1 MKFIPILLI
10 ILFSAT
16 KSVAQKDFKLGEI
29 ALSNTKYDSSIYY
42 FTSALY
48 LSQIDTVKA
57 QILLKRGKSF
67 QLNQDYN
74 RALED
79 FNLGLKLYKN
89 ENNVN
94 GFVLATIFKSEFYR
108 NLGKLED
115 AQTSI
120 LKIKPLIENKSI
132 GAKTKAQFY
141 NRYAAIIAETGLEG
155 EQGIVTN
162 SNRSIE
168 ISRKYGFKT
177 IEASSLNQ
185 LAFLQFNH
193 KNKSAVDLYL
203 QALEIYKSLND
214 ERSQV
219 HVYSN
224 LARFYQ
230 VTEEYE
236 KGLHYCNIGIELI
249 KNNKWYREILE
260 LYDLKST
267 CLHYLGRFEEAYII
281 SIDRMNANSN
291 FLMSV
296 NDKNLKELEIKYE
309 VTSKNKQI
317 ELEKAK
323 ADTYK
328 SESKQKE
335 KEVQTYI
342 IITIL
347 LTMILLIGV
356 FSYYKIR
363 KSNERLNKSIHQKEI
378 LLQEVHHRVKNNLT
392 VLNSLLYIQ
401 ANETENTETKQI
413 LNECQ
418 SRIQSMALVHQN
430 LYDVDDASEV
440 NLLQF
445 INHLILKSQEI
456 FGSKTTVNSKIEVS
470 NIHFDMNF
478 TIFIGLIINELLTN
492 SLKYAFDVDQENL
505 IKITLLKNK
514 ENYTLIYSDSGKGLP
529 DNFDMT
535 NSKGFGFKLIRI
547 MVNQIHGNID
557 YSNNNNSFTIQ
568 FKKTAK
574 V

>member
-193 KNKSAVDLYL
+193 KNKSA
-203 QALEIYKSLND
+203 KF
-214 ERSQV
+214 
-219 HVYSN
+219 
-224 LARFYQ
+224 FYTFPF
-230 VTEEYE
+230 VTTVEEY
-236 KGLHYCNIGIELI
+236 
-249 KNNKWYREILE
+249 
-260 LYDLKST
+260 
-267 CLHYLGRFEEAYII
+267 
-281 SIDRMNANSN
+281 
-291 FLMSV
+291 
-296 NDKNLKELEIKYE
+296 
-309 VTSKNKQI
+309 
-317 ELEKAK
+317 
-323 ADTYK
+323 
-328 SESKQKE
+328 
-335 KEVQTYI
+335 
-342 IITIL
+342 
-347 LTMILLIGV
+347 
-356 FSYYKIR
+356 
-363 KSNERLNKSIHQKEI
+363 
-378 LLQEVHHRVKNNLT
+378 
-392 VLNSLLYIQ
+392 
-401 ANETENTETKQI
+401 
-413 LNECQ
+413 
-418 SRIQSMALVHQN
+418 
-430 LYDVDDASEV
+430 
-440 NLLQF
+440 
-445 INHLILKSQEI
+445 
-456 FGSKTTVNSKIEVS
+456 
-470 NIHFDMNF
+470 
-478 TIFIGLIINELLTN
+478 
-492 SLKYAFDVDQENL
+492 
-505 IKITLLKNK
+505 
-514 ENYTLIYSDSGKGLP
+514 
-529 DNFDMT
+529 
-535 NSKGFGFKLIRI
+535 
-547 MVNQIHGNID
+547 
-557 YSNNNNSFTIQ
+557 
-568 FKKTAK
+568 
-574 V
+574 